1 MGAFPWPGP
10 GFQASRNAVPPL
22 EMHQGTPAAQS
33 DKEQSSAAC
42 FLLLFSRTKYMPP
55 GSSPL
60 LHPTP
65 GPHALSAFHNC
76 CPYQTHSQRSAK
88 ARTEKILGTGSTA
101 CLPVCPWS
109 RWWWHW
115 EETSQP
121 AGEGILGSL
130 EPGCGHPGQGLGQV
144 GGVSRKPKEYALP
157 TSIPAP

>member
-1 MGAFPWPGP
+1 MLSHPWRCIRALQLPSP
-10 GFQASRNAVPPL
+10 TKNKAQLHVFYFYFL
-22 EMHQGTPAAQS
+22 EQNICHLVAA
-33 DKEQSSAAC
+33 
-42 FLLLFSRTKYMPP
+42 
-55 GSSPL
+55 PL